1 MGEQERN
8 MDRIEAVFLLDR
20 NMDRIEAVFLLDTIW
35 EYSCK
40 KENLGSFQYLILENL
55 MLYCV

>member
-1 MGEQERN
+1 MGEQE
-8 MDRIEAVFLLDR
+8 R

-40 KENLGSFQYLILENL
+40 KEKLGSFQYLILENL

>member
-1 MGEQERN
+1 
-8 MDRIEAVFLLDR
+8 MDRIEAGFR
-20 NMDRIEAVFLLDTIW
+20 QDTIW

-40 KENLGSFQYLILENL
+40 KEKLGSFQYLILENL